1 MKTSTLYL
9 FTGIIFSFALISGL
23 TGCQQTP
30 ENKEKDI
37 ITVSILP
44 YQYFVGKIAGNLFTC
59 EVMIPPGASPASYEP
74 TPRQVMNLS
83 NSKLYLL
90 SGYLAYE
97 QNWVKNFK
105 ANLPNLEFYNTS
117 QGLNLIKNE
126 IKNHDDHDHG
136 PIEPHVWTSPQNV
149 KIISQ
154 NIADALIKI
163 KPENK
168 SIFLKNLEQFHKE
181 IDSIDFTINQL
192 LMAKT
197 NRSFI
202 IYHPA
207 LTYFAH
213 DYKLTQIPI
222 EQEGKEPSVKHI
234 RAVADFAIENK
245 IKVILIQKQ
254 FNKEEAKTLEQEI
267 GGKIVE
273 IDPLAFDW
281 ENEMIFIAKQL
292 SENL

>member
-9 FTGIIFSFALISGL
+9 FTGFIFSFALISGL
-23 TGCQQTP
+23 TGCQQTS

-44 YQYFVGKIAGNLFTC
+44 YQYFVEKIAGNLFTC

-105 ANLPNLEFYNTS
+105 TNLPNLEFYNTS

>member
-9 FTGIIFSFALISGL
+9 FTGFIFSFALISGL
-23 TGCQQTP
+23 TGCQQTS

-44 YQYFVGKIAGNLFTC
+44 YQYFVEKIAGNLFTC

>member
-1 MKTSTLYL
+1 
-9 FTGIIFSFALISGL
+9 
-23 TGCQQTP
+23 
-30 ENKEKDI
+30 
-37 ITVSILP
+37 
-44 YQYFVGKIAGNLFTC
+44 
-59 EVMIPPGASPASYEP
+59 
-74 TPRQVMNLS
+74 MNLS

>member
-9 FTGIIFSFALISGL
+9 FTGFIFSFALISGL
-23 TGCQQTP
+23 TGCQQTS

-44 YQYFVGKIAGNLFTC
+44 YQYFVEKIAGNLFTC

-267 GGKIVE
+267 GGEIVE